1 MFVSKSVAAESEKF
15 KERACGTN
23 SAVVRSRNIG
33 WMDRWMDGEK
43 KKGKRNTI
51 IDSFPD
57 VLEAGVS
64 F

>member
-33 WMDRWMDGEK
+33 WIDGWMERK
-43 KKGKRNTI
+43 KQKRNTI